1 MGQISKVDG
10 KLDIWVSM
18 LSCCRLCCHV
28 EAAPAPAGHIFLL
41 FLILC
46 YMDRREG
53 DAAENL
59 NIRSSRGAS
68 EYSLIFQTDL
78 PCARVQFIFSNC
90 PAGRPSTVWFFKLS
104 CRAAESNWQAGRGR
118 SIRRPD
124 EVAVGNRVRSPDR
137 SAEAGLSIGQGR
149 PAGQFEKPNCKRPPG
164 RTVWKNELY

>member
-1 MGQISKVDG
+1 MEKYINQEIWQMYILIEKIVGYISGTD
-10 KLDIWVSM
+10 
-18 LSCCRLCCHV
+18 V
-28 EAAPAPAGHIFLL
+28 EMCTWY
-41 FLILC
+41 ILC

-90 PAGRPSTVWFFKLS
+90 PAGWPSTVWFFKLS
-104 CRAAESNWQAGRGR
+104 CWVAESNWQAGRGR

>member
-1 MGQISKVDG
+1 MASLAFALAK
-10 KLDIWVSM
+10 
-18 LSCCRLCCHV
+18 
-28 EAAPAPAGHIFLL
+28 L
-41 FLILC
+41 FLKAEFDALFSPELWEDGLCWSSILC